1 MSAKELRFSKMHG
14 AGNDF
19 LIIDALT
26 QPFVPGMQLLRR
38 LADRRRGVGCDQIL
52 IMDAPQ
58 RPDADLHC
66 LMFNADGGETAQCGN
81 GLRCLGHL
89 AVRRGLVPG
98 PEVRIQTAAG
108 LMEVKHLGP
117 EQAQIRMPAPDFRP
131 AHIPL
136 SGEKQ
141 AAHYAL
147 SLDGQLQKFGAVSL
161 GNPHAVFEVEDTGQ
175 IPVEAWGRA
184 CNADSRFPQGVNTGF
199 MQVQASNAI
208 RLRVFERG
216 AEETPACG
224 SGACAAVAVGRL
236 WDRLETEVEVRMPG
250 GTLVVHWGG
259 DDAEGM
265 LLLGEVAYA
274 FDGYIEVRATETTA

>member
-1 MSAKELRFSKMHG
+1 MSAAELRFCKMHG

-19 LIIDALT
+19 LIIDALAR
-26 QPFVPGMQLLRR
+26 PFVPETQLLRR

-66 LMFNADGGETAQCGN
+66 LMFNADGSETAQCGN

-89 AVRRGLVPG
+89 AVSRGITPG

-108 LMEVKHLGP
+108 IMEVTHLGAAR
-117 EQAQIRMPAPDFRP
+117 AQVCMPVPDFRP

-136 SGEKQ
+136 EGEAQ
-141 AAHYAL
+141 APRYAL
-147 SLDGQLQKFGAVSL
+147 SIDGRTLEFGAVSL
-161 GNPHAVFEVEDTGQ
+161 GNPHAVVEVEDITQ
-175 IPVEAWGRA
+175 APVQAWGDA
-184 CNADSRFPQGVNTGF
+184 FNADPRFPQGVNAGF
-199 MQVQASNAI
+199 MQILAPDAI

-236 WDRLETEVEVRMPG
+236 WERLDAEVEVRMAG
-250 GTLVVHWGG
+250 GTLTVHWDGG
-259 DDAEGM
+259 AEQHI
-265 LLLGEVAYA
+265 LLQGEVAYT
-274 FDGYIEVRATETTA
+274 FDGYIAAAALTA